1 MKAHTMTIQDTKRWF
16 EIAIPAPTPQ
26 NVSVQIG
33 CHMEEFAE
41 MLTALGETTLA
52 GSVDRVADMYKQAIY
67 ASPAINRVEL
77 LDALADQIVTV
88 VGIGHMLG
96 MDIAGALAEVNRSN
110 FSKFIDGE
118 PVFKENGK
126 IGKSANYVPPDLTA
140 FV

>member
-1 MKAHTMTIQDTKRWF
+1 MIEDTKRWF
-16 EIAIPAPTPQ
+16 EAAIPTPSPQ

-52 GSVDRVADMYKQAIY
+52 GAVDRVADMYKSAIY
-67 ASPAINRVEL
+67 ASPAIDRREL
-77 LDALADQIVTV
+77 LDALADQIVTA

-96 MDIAGALAEVNRSN
+96 MDIVGALGEVNRSN
-110 FSKFIDGE
+110 FSKFVDGK
-118 PVFKENGK
+118 PVFKSNGK
-126 IGKSANYVPPDLTA
+126 VDKGVNYTPPDLSA

>member
-26 NVSVQIG
+26 NSAVQIG

-52 GSVDRVADMYKQAIY
+52 GAVDRVADMYKSSIYTSQAID
-67 ASPAINRVEL
+67 RVEL

-88 VGIGHMLG
+88 VGIAHMFG
-96 MDIAGALAEVNRSN
+96 MDIAGALGEVNRSN
-110 FSKFIDGE
+110 FSKFEQGR
-118 PVFKENGK
+118 PVFKAGGK
-126 IGKSANYVPPDLTA
+126 IAKGNEYTPPDLSA